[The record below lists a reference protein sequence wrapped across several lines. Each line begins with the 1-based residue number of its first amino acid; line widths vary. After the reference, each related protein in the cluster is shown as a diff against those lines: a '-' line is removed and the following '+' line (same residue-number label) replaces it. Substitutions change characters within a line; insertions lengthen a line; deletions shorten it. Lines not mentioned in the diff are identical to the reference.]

1 MPKKKD
7 LSLRLEAVIKTLIPQ
22 HGQNAD
28 DLGPMMRAIK
38 AVHSAT
44 DHTSTTPEDLEHQ
57 RAAQELFARLVTPSI
72 GIRNDALSVNNIPA
86 EWVSLEHGH
95 DRHHAV
101 LYCHGGGYTCG
112 QLGYAR
118 ILASKLALCTG
129 FDVLSF
135 EYRLAPENPYPAAV
149 EDALAMW
156 DYLMYMGYGARD
168 IVVADAD

>member
-72 GIRNDALSVNNIPA
+72 GIRNDDVPGTVAHVHQVVP
-86 EWVSLEHGH
+86 HGQ
-95 DRHHAV
+95 RV
-101 LYCHGGGYTCG
+101 LNGGRV
-112 QLGYAR
+112 R
-118 ILASKLALCTG
+118 IFG
-129 FDVLSF
+129 
-135 EYRLAPENPYPAAV
+135 R
-149 EDALAMW
+149 
-156 DYLMYMGYGARD
+156 
-168 IVVADAD
+168 

>member
-57 RAAQELFARLVTPSI
+57 RAASRRPSASATTPS
-72 GIRNDALSVNNIPA
+72 
-86 EWVSLEHGH
+86 
-95 DRHHAV
+95 
-101 LYCHGGGYTCG
+101 
-112 QLGYAR
+112 
-118 ILASKLALCTG
+118 ASTTSPPSGSA
-129 FDVLSF
+129 
-135 EYRLAPENPYPAAV
+135 
-149 EDALAMW
+149 
-156 DYLMYMGYGARD
+156 
-168 IVVADAD
+168 

>member
-7 LSLRLEAVIKTLIPQ
+7 LSQRLEAVIKTLIPQ

-135 EYRLAPENPYPAAV
+135 EYRLS
-149 EDALAMW
+149 
-156 DYLMYMGYGARD
+156 AREPVPRRRRGRAGD
-168 IVVADAD
+168 VGLT